1 MSSQRAGAV
10 SFFSTLLSHTSIG
23 SGTRKMLDRFWRHDS
38 KATVSALKE
47 SLYCYQ
53 HKLNGNM
60 PRQKTETNLC
70 KVWPKKKDKRNQLF
84 TWATFIA
91 NPNPPC
97 SSLLNLRIVSKTY
110 VRTDS
115 ARLCWRKHA
124 AFQSHP
130 VCYFKG
136 KFWEF
141 NMTKGVAPDTEES
154 FLNESDEGTPFM
166 GVQYC
171 KRLHRFVSY
180 FWRAV
185 PVWQV
190 VPGTLFMGYFLLRS
204 IEFTFWETR
213 LGGKCLFFLKEI

>member
-1 MSSQRAGAV
+1 MNQRPQ
-10 SFFSTLLSHTSIG
+10 SLPS
-23 SGTRKMLDRFWRHDS
+23 R
-38 KATVSALKE
+38 
-47 SLYCYQ
+47 SLYIAININSVEICQ
-53 HKLNGNM
+53 DKKQKLICVKFG
-60 PRQKTETNLC
+60 Q
-70 KVWPKKKDKRNQLF
+70 KKKKKEKIKGISCLHG
-84 TWATFIA
+84 ATFIA

-136 KFWEF
+136 NFWEF
-141 NMTKGVAPDTEES
+141 NITKGVAPDTEES
-154 FLNESDEGTPFM
+154 FLNTKVMRGTPFM

-180 FWRAV
+180 FWTAV

-190 VPGTLFMGYFLLRS
+190 VPGTLCMGYFLLRS
-204 IEFTFWETR
+204 IEFTFWETC

>member
-1 MSSQRAGAV
+1 MNQRPQ
-10 SFFSTLLSHTSIG
+10 SLPS
-23 SGTRKMLDRFWRHDS
+23 R
-38 KATVSALKE
+38 
-47 SLYCYQ
+47 SLYIAININSMEICQ
-53 HKLNGNM
+53 DKKQKLICVKFG
-60 PRQKTETNLC
+60 R
-70 KVWPKKKDKRNQLF
+70 KKKKKIKGISCLHG
-84 TWATFIA
+84 ATFIA

-180 FWRAV
+180 FWTAV

-204 IEFTFWETR
+204 IEFTFWETC

>member
-23 SGTRKMLDRFWRHDS
+23 SGTRKMLNIFWRHDS

-141 NMTKGVAPDTEES
+141 NTTKGVAPDTEES

-166 GVQYC
+166 ECSTANVYTDLSVTSEQLFQSDKLCRVLFLRATFYLGV
-171 KRLHRFVSY
+171 
-180 FWRAV
+180 
-185 PVWQV
+185 
-190 VPGTLFMGYFLLRS
+190 
-204 IEFTFWETR
+204 
-213 LGGKCLFFLKEI
+213 

>member
-1 MSSQRAGAV
+1 MTQRPQ
-10 SFFSTLLSHTSIG
+10 SLPS
-23 SGTRKMLDRFWRHDS
+23 R
-38 KATVSALKE
+38 
-47 SLYCYQ
+47 SLYIAININSMEICQ
-53 HKLNGNM
+53 DKKQKLICVKFG
-60 PRQKTETNLC
+60 R
-70 KVWPKKKDKRNQLF
+70 KKKDKRNQLF

-204 IEFTFWETR
+204 TEFTFWETC